1 VTPVAVNLGLLGM
14 QRLLLTTLALLL
26 LAALTVGPG
35 DAVECTAEEF
45 GKAVNDAGAALRKLS
60 AENTPRLQAKM
71 EQLKTK
77 MKWPDAGYEDRA
89 YQALQDERVSA
100 FDNDANSL
108 LAKIDALGTVEP
120 GGAPE
125 CGKLQELQA
134 ASLELQATVKTKTAY
149 LISKLD
155 QMLSDAPIAAAPKPK
170 AAEPKARAPETK
182 VATAEPTFTPA
193 PALPPAPRQPAASGW
208 STNTTGNAPPGEVA
222 ATPLP
227 PLPQP
232 PPGPAAPADAEGY
245 TIEEIRTASA
255 GFFGQVSAN
264 LGSVIE
270 HLFSKSGRPT
280 GYILGTEGGGA
291 FLAGVRYGKGTLY
304 LRNGGTQPIFWHGPS
319 VGFDVGGEGSK
330 TLFLIYKMTT
340 PEVLFAS
347 FTGIDG
353 SAYLVGGVGATLVT
367 NGTVVMAPIRSGI
380 GLRLGANLGYIRFTP
395 KGTWNPF

>member
-1 VTPVAVNLGLLGM
+1 M

-100 FDNDANSL
+100 FDNDANGL

-134 ASLELQATVKTKTAY
+134 VSLELQATVKTKTAY

-155 QMLSDAPIAAAPKPK
+155 QMLSDAPIAAAPKSKAAESK
-170 AAEPKARAPETK
+170 AAEPKAKAPETK
-182 VATAEPTFTPA
+182 VATAEPTTLSPA
-193 PALPPAPRQPAASGW
+193 PAPAPTPAPRQPAASGW
-208 STNTTGNAPPGEVA
+208 STNTTGNAPPGDVTVA
-222 ATPLP
+222 PLP
-227 PLPQP
+227 PLP
-232 PPGPAAPADAEGY
+232 GLAAPADAEGY

-264 LGSVIE
+264 LGAVIE

-280 GYILGTEGGGA
+280 AYVLGTEGGGA

-340 PEVLFAS
+340 PEELFAS